1 MSKRSILLVSAI
13 CLLGGAEAF
22 SPSSHHAG
30 LRSSLFSPRTI
41 RTAPRFAEQESSS
54 EKKKNAETGAV
65 GIKKAPSVSL
75 LQRIDNAGMSLKPKA
90 MEAKEKLANLRK
102 PSKKFR
108 YTLQSCALFSLFIV
122 YRAYR
127 GFFVI
132 LPAVFKEVYQTMEKT
147 VESPFAEIEPVVDK
161 DDVNPKTGKLRL
173 RTVATVSILA
183 GIVTLSYTLT
193 GALRVLGSF
202 VRSMTKTSSP
212 STSFLAAADEMET
225 NESKIMSLTKRK
237 RVNGEALDG
246 MVP

>member
-1 MSKRSILLVSAI
+1 
-13 CLLGGAEAF
+13 
-22 SPSSHHAG
+22 
-30 LRSSLFSPRTI
+30 
-41 RTAPRFAEQESSS
+41 
-54 EKKKNAETGAV
+54 
-65 GIKKAPSVSL
+65 
-75 LQRIDNAGMSLKPKA
+75 
-90 MEAKEKLANLRK
+90 
-102 PSKKFR
+102 
-108 YTLQSCALFSLFIV
+108 
-122 YRAYR
+122 
-127 GFFVI
+127 
-132 LPAVFKEVYQTMEKT
+132 MEKT

-183 GIVTLSYTLT
+183 SIVTLSYTLT